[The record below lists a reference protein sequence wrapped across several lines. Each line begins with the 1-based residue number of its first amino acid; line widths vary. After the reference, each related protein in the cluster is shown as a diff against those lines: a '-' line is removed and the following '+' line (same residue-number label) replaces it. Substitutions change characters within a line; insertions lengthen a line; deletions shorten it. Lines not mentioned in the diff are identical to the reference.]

1 MYETWLRPNR
11 RAIWFGCL
19 PPLLAI
25 VLGLWMA
32 LRSSDQNAV
41 LWRWLGAALIA
52 TGIGIIVMLLRQLN
66 RPRIAYQN
74 GQVLFYLRSGAP
86 IAVPAKVVEAF
97 FLGQGPVVLP
107 AHIQNKHNTV
117 NLVARLSPREAEW
130 AQREVKPFLGH
141 WCDGYVTVR
150 GTWSEPLDGNVIRR
164 LNKRLKEVHTTG
176 EPSA

>member
-25 VLGLWMA
+25 VLGAWMA
-32 LRSSDQNAV
+32 LRSSDQGAAG
-41 LWRWLGAALIA
+41 WRWLGAVLAA
-52 TGIGIIVMLLRQLN
+52 TGIGIMAMLLRQLN

-74 GQVLFYLRSGAP
+74 GRVLFYLRSGAP
-86 IAVPAKVVEAF
+86 VAVPANVVEAF

-117 NLVARLSPREAEW
+117 NLVARLSQREADW
-130 AQREVKPFLGH
+130 A
-141 WCDGYVTVR
+141 
-150 GTWSEPLDGNVIRR
+150 RR
-164 LNKRLKEVHTTG
+164 K
-176 EPSA
+176 